1 MSSESARCQ
10 YKDMDRNIECEL
22 WYPYEEGQ
30 RYCNM
35 HRSTTLIVLEK
46 HVVEQE
52 EYRKAAYM
60 LTIPQIE
67 AHLKEIKESIKA
79 LERESRQYLSVMKD
93 KKDKENDVERA
104 QRLADTKGYRGPSEP
119 KPKSQGMSIE
129 EKVAKAKPG
138 LPKMAAM
145 CGVAKM
151 EDFFAL
157 STEERDRRV
166 ADFKAKFGDKNGK

>member
-1 MSSESARCQ
+1 MSQESARCQ
-10 YKDMDRNIECEL
+10 YIDKAHNLECEL

-35 HRSTTLIVLEK
+35 HRSTTLVVLEQ
-46 HVVEQE
+46 HVIEQE

-67 AHLKEIKESIKA
+67 EHIKKVKEAIKA
-79 LERESRQYLSVMKD
+79 LEREARQYLSVMKD
-93 KKDKENDVERA
+93 KKDNENDVERA
-104 QRLADTKGYRGPSEP
+104 QRLADTKGYRGIES
-119 KPKSQGMSIE
+119 KPKSQGMSQE
-129 EKVAKAKPG
+129 ERVAKAKPG

-151 EDFFAL
+151 DDFFAM
-157 STEERDRRV
+157 SEEERNARIKRYKD
-166 ADFKAKFGDKNGK
+166 AHGENGQ